1 MCSKVKGHSD
11 LQAGVSCFASL
22 KDYCVASRYRNGK
35 SALAACLLAAS
46 IALSAPVTVA
56 AGPEKLTESHRSFI
70 LWYRNY
76 DNPAIRSLVEL
87 ALNKTSE
94 YGTFDLIRSEE
105 LSQGRV
111 LRELASN
118 QNRLVDIA
126 NVATSAEREAYLN
139 PIPLPVD
146 GGLLGFRVCLVL
158 PKNLPL
164 FEDINGIESLQ
175 TRNIRI
181 GQGAHWPDTPILEA
195 NGITVI
201 THTRY
206 EILFGMLRN
215 ERFECFARGISEV
228 MFDLEFNQSDDLV
241 VEPNLLLAYPMPSYL
256 FVAPDDQETA
266 HRLQLGMERAIQD
279 GSFAEYL
286 KTWFASAVAE
296 LGLERRKVLALENP
310 YLSEESM
317 HVGRHTLENLQ
328 RRLEVL
334 AQ

>member
-1 MCSKVKGHSD
+1 MTP
-11 LQAGVSCFASL
+11 
-22 KDYCVASRYRNGK
+22 RYRKGA
-35 SALAACLLAAS
+35 SALAASLLALFV
-46 IALSAPVTVA
+46 ALPVQATAAPEAPTVI
-56 AGPEKLTESHRSFI
+56 ENHRSFI

-87 ALNKTSE
+87 ALHKTSE
-94 YGTFDLIRSEE
+94 YGSYELIRSEE

-111 LRELASN
+111 LRELANSN
-118 QNRLVDIA
+118 SLLVDIA

-139 PIPLPVD
+139 AVPLPVD

-158 PKNLPL
+158 PQNLPL
-164 FEDINGIESLQ
+164 FENINDVKDLQ
-175 TRNIRI
+175 NSNIRI
-181 GQGAHWPDTPILEA
+181 GQGTHWPDTPILKV

-228 MFDLEFNQSDDLV
+228 MFDLEFNQADDLV

-266 HRLQLGMERAIQD
+266 HRLQLGMERAIKD
-279 GSFAEYL
+279 GSFAAYL
-286 KTWFASAVAE
+286 RTWFARAVSE
-296 LGLERRKVLALENP
+296 LHLERRKVLALENP

-317 HVGRHTLENLQ
+317 YVGRHTLENLR
-328 RRLEVL
+328 RRLEFL
-334 AQ
+334 GQP